1 MNRVRT
7 TVTRFLKIL
16 TLTLAAGSTM
26 LTVPAA
32 ARDRAGGKLLLTGGV
47 STVEGSAGG
56 GLATWSMIAGNE
68 IENGIGGKVHA
79 TVVTLSDFDLRSYG
93 AAIGFRDR
101 IEISYTRQD
110 FDTGR
115 TGAKLGLGRGFTFGQ
130 DIIGVKVKVLGDA
143 VYDQDTAMPQL
154 AVGIQYKRSR
164 KDPIV
169 RAVGGQHTAGVD
181 FLVSASKVLLTQ
193 SMVVGGTVRLTK
205 ANQFGLLGFGG
216 DRHNSYSVQ
225 FEGSAGVLLAR
236 NVLLGVEYRTKPN
249 NLGFAKEEDAY
260 DAFVAW
266 APHRNLTVTAAY
278 ANVGDIATFR
288 NQRGAFLSA
297 QVNF

>member
-1 MNRVRT
+1 MTGFR
-7 TVTRFLKIL
+7 KIL
-16 TLTLAAGSTM
+16 ILTAVLSSTL
-26 LTVPAA
+26 LTAPAA

-68 IENGIGGKVHA
+68 TENGIGGKAHITKVM
-79 TVVTLSDFDLRSYG
+79 LSDFDLTTYG
-93 AAIGFRDR
+93 GAVGFRDR
-101 IEISYTRQD
+101 IELSYARQD

-115 TGAKLGLGRGFTFGQ
+115 TGPLLGLGRGFTFGQ
-130 DIIGVKVKVLGDA
+130 DIVGIKVRVLGDA
-143 VYDQDTAMPQL
+143 VYGQDTALPQL
-154 AVGIQYKRSR
+154 SVGIQYKRSR

-169 RAVGGQHTAGVD
+169 RAVGGQHTSGVD
-181 FLVSASKVLLTQ
+181 FLVSASKVLLAQ
-193 SMVVGGTVRLTK
+193 SMVLGGTVRLTK

-216 DRHNSYSVQ
+216 DRHDDYSVQ
-225 FEGSAGVLLAR
+225 LEGSAGILLAR
-236 NVLLGVEYRTKPN
+236 NVLSGVEYRYKPN
-249 NLGFAKEEDAY
+249 NLRFAKEEDAY

-266 APHRNLTVTAAY
+266 AVHRNLTLTAAY